1 MPGSLPLSVI
11 SLLFYSFDP
20 PFFFPPFFFGTLVF
34 GFYWVLLYPHNKKKK
49 EKRLYVCDSP
59 FCHISISHTYTK
71 KKKTANMS
79 TVQELQAQLNAMR
92 LQHAS
97 EIQAAHATLA
107 KLQQDLDYMQADT
120 DDLEKEEAELYKQFG
135 QSRTADA
142 EPKDNPYKDIVLQAL
157 RGLVDCDES
166 KCSSA

>member
-1 MPGSLPLSVI
+1 
-11 SLLFYSFDP
+11 
-20 PFFFPPFFFGTLVF
+20 
-34 GFYWVLLYPHNKKKK
+34 
-49 EKRLYVCDSP
+49 
-59 FCHISISHTYTK
+59 
-71 KKKTANMS
+71 MS